1 MDLGVKHV
9 VVGAV
14 GAGKVSQEEPKG
26 EVDQRLN
33 PEES

>member
-1 MDLGVKHV
+1 M
-9 VVGAV
+9 VVGAA
-14 GAGKVSQEEPKG
+14 GAGETSQEEPKG

>member
-1 MDLGVKHV
+1 M

>member
-9 VVGAV
+9 VVGAA
-14 GAGKVSQEEPKG
+14 GAGKPKG